1 MASAPD
7 VAVQLSQSDMIGIV
21 GAVATVVVGVVS
33 WFLSAYFAK
42 KQMRNEELSY
52 RMRIT
57 PLVNNKLFKDE
68 DKLEIYYKGDIID
81 RLVFF
86 ELDIINSGNVGIKN
100 PPIRVTSFDATYII
114 PAYLEDVP
122 PGYDSLWQF
131 EREDGETCLIIADHI
146 NPGQTIKARF
156 LMDTMPPREPEFS
169 CAVPDL
175 QIKRIADIKVSP
187 VATTIL
193 EVFYPSL
200 ARAVRALTIVKL

>member
-1 MASAPD
+1 MATPPETAF
-7 VAVQLSQSDMIGIV
+7 QLTQSDIIGIV
-21 GAVATVVVGVVS
+21 GTVATVVVGILS
-33 WFLSAYFAK
+33 WFLSAYIAK

-57 PLVNNKLFKDE
+57 PLLNNKLFKDE
-68 DKLEIYYKGDIID
+68 DKLEISYKGDVID

-86 ELDIINSGNVGIKN
+86 ELDIVNSGNVAVKN
-100 PPIRVTSFDATYII
+100 PPIRITSLDATYII

-122 PGYDSLWQF
+122 SGYDALWQI
-131 EREDGETCLIIADHI
+131 EREDGETCLIVAEHI

-156 LMDTMPPREPEFS
+156 LMDNMPPGEPNFS

-175 QIKRIADIKVSP
+175 KIRRIADIQVSP

-193 EVFYPSL
+193 EAFYPSL
-200 ARAVRALTIVKL
+200 ARAVRALTHA

>member
-1 MASAPD
+1 MAVPPETAF
-7 VAVQLSQSDMIGIV
+7 QLTQSDIIGIV
-21 GAVATVVVGVVS
+21 GAVATVVVGGVS
-33 WFLSAYFAK
+33 WFLSAYIAK

-57 PLVNNKLFKDE
+57 PLLNNKLFKDE
-68 DKLEIYYKGDIID
+68 DKLEITYKGDVID

-86 ELDIINSGNVGIKN
+86 ELDIVNSGNVAIKN
-100 PPIRVTSFDATYII
+100 PPIRITSLDATYII

-122 PGYDSLWQF
+122 TGYDSLWEI
-131 EREDGETCLIIADHI
+131 EREDGETCLIVADHI

-156 LMDTMPPREPEFS
+156 LMDNMPPGEPAFS

-175 QIKRIADIKVSP
+175 RIRRIADIHVSP

-193 EVFYPSL
+193 EAFYPSL
-200 ARAVRALTIVKL
+200 ARAVRALTHV

>member
-1 MASAPD
+1 MASPPD
-7 VAVQLSQSDMIGIV
+7 MAIQLTQSDIIGIV
-21 GAVATVVVGVVS
+21 GAIATLVVGVIS
-33 WFLSAYFAK
+33 WFLSAYIAK

-57 PLVNNKLFKDE
+57 PLLNSNLFKDE
-68 DKLEIYYKGDIID
+68 DKLEISYKGDIID

-86 ELDIINSGNVGIKN
+86 ELDIVNSGNVAIKQ
-100 PPIRVTSFDATYII
+100 PPIRVTSLDATYIV

-122 PGYDSLWQF
+122 PGYDSLW
-131 EREDGETCLIIADHI
+131 ELKREDGETCLIVADHI

-156 LMDTMPPREPEFS
+156 LMDNMPPGEPEFS

-175 QIKRIADIKVSP
+175 RIKRIADIRVSP

-193 EVFYPSL
+193 EAFYPSL
-200 ARAVRALTIVKL
+200 GRAVRALTNV